1 MKNRRRIA
9 LLIVVLFLLG
19 TGTIAA
25 YQSRSKTIAV
35 IDDGKVTQYET
46 FDVYVK
52 EFLESSQIILE
63 ENDVVQPELTEE
75 IKDGMKI
82 QIYRFKPMVSMTLNG
97 TTHTFKT
104 TSKTVGEVLKSKGVN
119 LPEGSEC
126 EPSVDTVVTDDLKI
140 TVKTKEVTTEVRSVE
155 IPFERE
161 VKFTKDLEP
170 GVQKV
175 TTPGKKGMKEQIV
188 EIVHFGGIPV
198 EENIKEVIIKE
209 EPTKEVVLEGSK
221 DTILD
226 PYTGKRYEYTSA
238 LTLEATAYTDI
249 PGDKWHNKTATGR
262 PTFKGMVAV
271 DPKVIP
277 LNTILYVEGYGIAIA
292 GDTGGAIKG
301 HDIDLFF
308 ETSKE
313 VYNFGRQN
321 KKVYILKNQS
331 IDVISERKQY

>member
-52 EFLESSQIILE
+52 EFLETAEIKLN
-63 ENDVVQPELTEE
+63 ENDVVQPDLMTEIE
-75 IKDGMKI
+75 NGMKI
-82 QIYRFKPMVSMTLNG
+82 NIDRFKPTISLTING
-97 TTHTFKT
+97 TTTTFEST
-104 TSKTVGEVLKSKGVN
+104 DKTVEEVLKSKGIE
-119 LPEGSEC
+119 LTEGSEVV
-126 EPSVDTVVTDDLKI
+126 PSIDTPLVDKMEID
-140 TVKTKEVTTEVRSVE
+140 VKTKEIKTEIRTVE

-161 VKFTKDLEP
+161 VKMSSELEP

-175 TTPGKKGMKEQIV
+175 KTPGKKGIKEQTV
-188 EIVHFGGIPV
+188 EIVHFGGVPV
-198 EENIKEVIIKE
+198 EETIKQVIIKE
-209 EPTKEVVLEGSK
+209 EPVKEVVVEGK
-221 DTILD
+221 KNVIVDQH
-226 PYTGKRYEYTSA
+226 TGKKYEYSSA
-238 LTLEATAYTDI
+238 LTLEATAYTDV
-249 PGDKWHNKTATGR
+249 PGDQWYNKTATGR

-277 LNTILYVEGYGIAIA
+277 LDTVLYVEGYGIAIA

-308 ETSKE
+308 DSSSE
-313 VYNFGRQN
+313 VYNFGRKN
-321 KKVYILKNQS
+321 KKVYILKDQN
-331 IDVISERKQY
+331 IDVRAERTQY